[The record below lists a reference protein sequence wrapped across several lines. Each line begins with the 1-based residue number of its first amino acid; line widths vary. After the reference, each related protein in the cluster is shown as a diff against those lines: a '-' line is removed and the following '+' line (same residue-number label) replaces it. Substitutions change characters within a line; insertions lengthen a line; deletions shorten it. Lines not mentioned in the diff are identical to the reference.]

1 LAKSGKKT
9 IISTVLTI
17 AIISI
22 LVTAI
27 VEINQKA
34 SAQTNAT
41 NSATHTNALETSL
54 KQGTSLYSLGRYNE
68 AIQYFDRALQINPN
82 DSRALDGK
90 GGVLYT
96 LARYNEAIQYFDRAL
111 QINPNDINA
120 SAIKNLAVSQLGGV
134 GTNTTQQVQQTQLQQ
149 PPPVQ
154 QTPVQQPPPVQ
165 QTPVQQPVIPPH
177 AEDVDS
183 FKLTGKINSDIVAG
197 PTNRWHATGDVT
209 MIVKDNEVQLFK
221 TNMAWNNGTSGH
233 THEFQNFKADDD
245 VVLPPDNIVRIEG
258 DMDAGTNNVINWM
271 GVPTILDIGGGGR
284 TITISLDHE
293 ETDHHFAGQPI
304 VGVIASLT
312 PCSDEPGPSM
322 QVSPSC
328 S

>member
-1 LAKSGKKT
+1 M
-9 IISTVLTI
+9 TI

-22 LVTAI
+22 LLTAI

-41 NSATHTNALETSL
+41 NSATHTNDLETSL

-68 AIQYFDRALQINPN
+68 AIQYFDRALQINPT

-90 GGVLYT
+90 GAVLYT
-96 LARYNEAIQYFDRAL
+96 LARFNEAIQYFDRAL

-134 GTNTTQQVQQTQLQQ
+134 GTNTTQQVQQTPVQQ
-149 PPPVQ
+149 PVIPPVQ
-154 QTPVQQPPPVQ
+154 QTQL
-165 QTPVQQPVIPPH
+165 QQPVIPPH

-197 PTNRWHATGDVT
+197 PTNRWHATGDLT

-221 TNMAWNNGTSGH
+221 TNMAWNNRTSGH

-304 VGVIASLT
+304 VGVITSLT

-322 QVSPSC
+322 EVSPSC